1 MKLTALV
8 LTGAMAVGGLSLIQA
23 QQAQQPPGFP
33 ELPKPPAPPPPA
45 CVEEAQRLCAG
56 KQGPEAAECLKSNA
70 EKLSAKCNAGT
81 SK

>member
-8 LTGAMAVGGLSLIQA
+8 LMGALAVGGHSLIQA
-23 QQAQQPPGFP
+23 QQPPGLP